1 MADLINS
8 VTDIPGWISRQFP
21 KLARP
26 ARDAAVSA
34 FDSVA
39 DARENIL
46 RPVRM
51 IGNAASTASAY
62 GVDLVRNKGHESLG
76 LEPSD
81 PSAHSREYADSLGKD
96 MADIGAGFSGIGRD
110 VGGAFEGA
118 KASLRR
124 NMIES
129 GAKPAPEKVAA
140 AQPAGQQTPGM
151 RIGPQIPGEFGAPQ
165 ARATVAAPA
174 MRRGRP
180 VAPQAPQGALSGEA
194 IGTDPWEGAVAD
206 SANQNGALAAAGQAN
221 PADPVAVARKSL
233 QDQYRER
240 MAGAPNAEA
249 SLSPQQKAQ
258 AELDFWLKM
267 LSSTSQPGARILS
280 SVGDAGQS
288 VLSTVRGDLDRSR
301 QTNEARR
308 KEYMDNVRTEMGY
321 GDKDADN
328 VRADQTQAD
337 RRRELDIAHADR
349 QDRLKLIQAQIA
361 QGKWTVLDNGKTGTY
376 VLMDKT
382 TGDTKDTGVK
392 VPAKEAKDNTPA
404 EVRLLQALRDDPKL
418 MDTALA
424 YNKGK
429 QPKEEK
435 PEITEKD
442 IGKLA
447 VDLVKADMS
456 GKTSYDH
463 ALSTIRRGHG
473 IGGAPDAIAKP
484 KTDAEFKALPK
495 DAKFVNPKDGKTLT
509 KE

>member
-21 KLARP
+21 NFSRP
-26 ARDAAVSA
+26 ARVAADAALLQPSMAMDAVRR
-34 FDSVA
+34 SVHGA
-39 DARENIL
+39 
-46 RPVRM
+46 V
-51 IGNAASTASAY
+51 
-62 GVDLVRNKGHESLG
+62 G

-81 PSAHSREYADSLGKD
+81 PNKYSGERLSNLSRDASDVGD
-96 MADIGAGFSGIGRD
+96 AFSGIGRD
-110 VGGAFEGA
+110 IGGAFGKVKDSIRQSFIEG
-118 KASLRR
+118 
-124 NMIES
+124 
-129 GAKPAPEKVAA
+129 GAKPLPENVAA

-151 RIGPQIPGEFGAPQ
+151 RIGPQMPGEFGAPQ

>member
-21 KLARP
+21 NFSRP
-26 ARDAAVSA
+26 ARVAADAALLQPSMAMDAVRR
-34 FDSVA
+34 SVHGA
-39 DARENIL
+39 
-46 RPVRM
+46 V
-51 IGNAASTASAY
+51 
-62 GVDLVRNKGHESLG
+62 G

-81 PSAHSREYADSLGKD
+81 PNKYSGERLSNLSRDASDVGD
-96 MADIGAGFSGIGRD
+96 AFSGIGRD
-110 VGGAFEGA
+110 IGGAFEGM
-118 KASLRR
+118 KNSLRR

-267 LSSTSQPGARILS
+267 LSSTSQPGARILG

-308 KEYMDNVRTEMGY
+308 KEYMDNVRAEMGY

-442 IGKLA
+442 LSARAIS
-447 VDLVKADMS
+447 LVNADM
-456 GKTSYDH
+456 GKTSYAQ
-463 ALSTIRRGHG
+463 ALETVKRAHG
-473 IGGAPDAIAKP
+473 IGGAPADTKP
-484 KTDAEFKALPK
+484 DPVANKGRIMNGPDGRFKS
-495 DAKFVNPKDGKTLT
+495 DGKTWA
-509 KE
+509 KIQ